1 MKKTS
6 INIIKA
12 RKILFNGTGQVLFTK
27 AYSSPLSKK
36 FFQFILKQGS

>member
-6 INIIKA
+6 TNIIKT
-12 RKILFNGTGQVLFTK
+12 RKILFNGSGQVLFTK
-27 AYSSPLSKK
+27 AYASPLSKK

>member
-6 INIIKA
+6 INIIKT
-12 RKILFNGTGQVLFTK
+12 RKILFNGSGQVLFTK

>member
-6 INIIKA
+6 INIIKT
-12 RKILFNGTGQVLFTK
+12 RKILFNGSGQLLFTK
-27 AYSSPLSKK
+27 AYASPLSKK